1 MGQSAEIVFSMLDAR
16 PAKMVYLF
24 RIPSGNERYVPAMAI
39 DRTDLRILELIQ
51 DNGNLNAAEVA
62 RRLDLPQTSVW
73 RRIAAL
79 ESSGVIRSRVTLLDP
94 ERIGLGATAFVF
106 IRTSQHEPGW
116 LKRFATALS
125 TIPEIVEAHRLSGQT
140 DYLLK
145 VLVPNIRGYNAVY
158 ERLIEAVPLYDVS
171 SNFSMDR
178 IKENTSLPLRYALEQ
193 PAKSRSGD

>member
-1 MGQSAEIVFSMLDAR
+1 
-16 PAKMVYLF
+16 
-24 RIPSGNERYVPAMAI
+24 MAI

-106 IRTSQHEPGW
+106 IRTSQHEPAW

-145 VLVPNIRGYNAVY
+145 VLVPNIRGYNEVY

-178 IKENTSLPLRYALEQ
+178 IKETTSMPLRYALEQ
-193 PAKSRSGD
+193 PAKSRSGE